1 MISTLSKSSWYISS
15 SCQRDQ
21 VISVLWPRLSN
32 LALPNSFLHQD
43 VHAATEQNFGKLHGE
58 ILYSG
63 QHPEGNQRC
72 SAENCHLTSAQ
83 SHPGQQVGN
92 GEIAKFLN
100 QIKERSIKHYNI
112 RFNKRQSC
120 SSEIINI
127 SVLEILVVGWTL

>member
-1 MISTLSKSSWYISS
+1 MISTPSQSSCLVYIQC

-21 VISVLWPRLSN
+21 EISVLWPQHSN
-32 LALPNSFLHQD
+32 LTLPNGFLHQD
-43 VHAATEQNFGKLHGE
+43 VHASTEQNFGKLHGE

-63 QHPEGNQRC
+63 QHPDF
-72 SAENCHLTSAQ
+72 HLTSAQ

-92 GEIAKFLN
+92 AEIAKLLN
-100 QIKERSIKHYNI
+100 LIKVRSIKHYNI